1 MFSAIFDL
9 YIAKLSFNMPQLT
22 SLKLVHQHSSSS
34 WTGWT
39 SVDTGLLLN
48 TASFLQSICQE
59 SKKTV
64 TSVGLNLAIH
74 LRRLEISK
82 HASCFFSLAQPL
94 PFQCNPSQLHLEFVA
109 LLSSLTFFF
118 FALQSVSAET
128 LSGCSKRLIAVK
140 LSEVTSSIL
149 SWNDFHLS
157 VSIYS
162 NIQHSTTQ
170 QAKYHD
176 KTLQHK

>member
-1 MFSAIFDL
+1 
-9 YIAKLSFNMPQLT
+9 MPQLT

-39 SVDTGLLLN
+39 SVDTSLLLN

-82 HASCFFSLAQPL
+82 HASCLFSLAQPL

-109 LLSSLTFFF
+109 LLSSLIWKRSLHKRFNVSQLFFF
-118 FALQSVSAET
+118 LYCNLFLLKHFAVE
-128 LSGCSKRLIAVK
+128 
-140 LSEVTSSIL
+140 LSEVTSSKL
-149 SWNDFHLS
+149 SWNNLHLS
-157 VSIYS
+157 VSRQTESKPVINAFS
-162 NIQHSTTQ
+162 STFKQ
-170 QAKYHD
+170 
-176 KTLQHK
+176 